1 MEYTKNYYS
10 IKEVAQKF
18 DVKESNIRY
27 WETQFEQLNPKR
39 SSTGIRKY
47 TPQNI
52 EVIKSIHYL
61 LKIKKMSIEGA
72 KQALKEQNRKSSNKN
87 DLITQ
92 LTDIRSFL
100 ENLRNE
106 ISK

>member
-10 IKEVAQKF
+10 IKEVAQEFK
-18 DVKESNIRY
+18 VKESNIRY
-27 WETQFEQLNPKR
+27 WESQFEQLSPKR

-52 EVIKSIHYL
+52 EIIKEIHYL
-61 LKIKKMSIEGA
+61 LKIQKMSIEGA
-72 KQALKEQNRKSSNKN
+72 KKALKENPNKTN
-87 DLITQ
+87 NKKDLILQ
-92 LTDIRSFL
+92 LTDIRTFL
-100 ENLRNE
+100 ENLKDE